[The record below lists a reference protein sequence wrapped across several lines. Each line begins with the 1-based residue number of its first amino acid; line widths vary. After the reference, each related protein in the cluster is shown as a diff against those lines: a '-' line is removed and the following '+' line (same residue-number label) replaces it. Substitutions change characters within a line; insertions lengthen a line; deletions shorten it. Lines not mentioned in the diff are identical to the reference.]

1 MRKRKG
7 KLEEILSKARFYDD
21 IDLYQVSYRDFD
33 NITSVTLKEFLY
45 LSSNFESIPIS
56 RIVKIKKG
64 PDVIYSKSKSQ
75 KKIHNPYLG
84 HNCTY

>member
-7 KLEEILSKARFYDD
+7 KLEEILSKARFYAD

-33 NITSVTLKEFLY
+33 NITSVTLKEFIY

-64 PDVIYSKSKSQ
+64 PDVIYSKSNSQ
-75 KKIHNPYLG
+75 KNL
-84 HNCTY
+84 

>member
-1 MRKRKG
+1 MKKRKG

-21 IDLYQVSYRDFD
+21 INLYQVSYRDFD
-33 NITSVTLKEFLY
+33 NIASVTLKEFID

-64 PDVIYSKSKSQ
+64 RDVIYSKSNSEKSSQ
-75 KKIHNPYLG
+75 
-84 HNCTY
+84 

>member
-7 KLEEILSKARFYDD
+7 KLEEILSKARFYAD

-33 NITSVTLKEFLY
+33 NITSVTLKEFIC

-64 PDVIYSKSKSQ
+64 PDVIYSKSNSQ
-75 KKIHNPYLG
+75 KNS
-84 HNCTY
+84 

>member
-33 NITSVTLKEFLY
+33 NITSITLKEFIY

-64 PDVIYSKSKSQ
+64 PDVIYSKSNSQ
-75 KKIHNPYLG
+75 KNL
-84 HNCTY
+84 

>member
-33 NITSVTLKEFLY
+33 NITTVTLKEFIY

-64 PDVIYSKSKSQ
+64 PDVIYSKSNSEKNSQ
-75 KKIHNPYLG
+75 
-84 HNCTY
+84 

>member
-1 MRKRKG
+1 MKKRKG

-33 NITSVTLKEFLY
+33 NIATVTLKEFIY

-56 RIVKIKKG
+56 RIVEVKKG
-64 PDVIYSKSKSQ
+64 LDVIYSKSNSQ
-75 KKIHNPYLG
+75 KNSYCI
-84 HNCTY
+84 

>member
-33 NITSVTLKEFLY
+33 NITSVTLKEFIY

-56 RIVKIKKG
+56 RILEIKKG
-64 PDVIYSKSKSQ
+64 SDVIYSKSNLKNS
-75 KKIHNPYLG
+75 
-84 HNCTY
+84 

>member
-21 IDLYQVSYRDFD
+21 IDLYQVLYRDFD
-33 NITSVTLKEFLY
+33 NITSVTLKEFIY

-64 PDVIYSKSKSQ
+64 PDVIYSKSNSQ
-75 KKIHNPYLG
+75 KNL
-84 HNCTY
+84 

>member
-45 LSSNFESIPIS
+45 LSSNFESIPIT
-56 RIVKIKKG
+56 RIVEIKKG
-64 PDVIYSKSKSQ
+64 PDVIYSKLNSQ
-75 KKIHNPYLG
+75 KNL
-84 HNCTY
+84 

>member
-1 MRKRKG
+1 MKKRKG

-21 IDLYQVSYRDFD
+21 INLYQVSYRDFD
-33 NITSVTLKEFLY
+33 NIASVTLKEFID

-64 PDVIYSKSKSQ
+64 PDVIYSKSNSEKNSQ
-75 KKIHNPYLG
+75 
-84 HNCTY
+84 

>member
-33 NITSVTLKEFLY
+33 NITSVTLKEFIY

-56 RIVKIKKG
+56 RIVEIKKG
-64 PDVIYSKSKSQ
+64 SDVIYSKSNLKNS
-75 KKIHNPYLG
+75 
-84 HNCTY
+84 

>member
-33 NITSVTLKEFLY
+33 NITNVTLKEFIY

-56 RIVKIKKG
+56 RILEIKKG
-64 PDVIYSKSKSQ
+64 SDVIYSKSNLKNS
-75 KKIHNPYLG
+75 
-84 HNCTY
+84 

>member
-7 KLEEILSKARFYDD
+7 NLEEILSKARFYDD

-33 NITSVTLKEFLY
+33 NITSVTLKEFIY

-64 PDVIYSKSKSQ
+64 PDVIYSKSNSQ
-75 KKIHNPYLG
+75 KNS
-84 HNCTY
+84 